1 MSVPPE
7 QLLATEEEMP
17 AGVQKPTGTEGQTES
32 LRLLWT
38 DEAGRVAGVWEC
50 TPGTFTSSKTGLA
63 EISQILSG
71 RATVTSSDG
80 SVTELSPGVLLVLP
94 DGWAGSWQIHQT
106 LRKSFVIIP
115 AATTPRA

>member
-1 MSVPPE
+1 MSVSPP

-17 AGVQKPTGTEGQTES
+17 VGVQKPTGTEGQLES
-32 LRLLWT
+32 LLMLWT
-38 DEAGRVAGVWEC
+38 DEAGRAAGVWEC
-50 TPGTFTSSKTGLA
+50 TPGTFTSSKTGVT

-71 RATVTSSDG
+71 RATITSSEG

-106 LRKSFVIIP
+106 IRKSFVLIP
-115 AATTPRA
+115 VPANKS